1 MHRILL
7 ILLLITL
14 ALGGCTAT
22 VWVLQPTVGSVVH
35 AWVQAETRTD
45 PVDDLVRFRKAERG
59 GRAGTVLLPVFI
71 ILSLALLLLLLTTPL
86 PRILKELRLLR
97 RAGRKSRRQAAHPH
111 AWLEQPL
118 QEQHQLMPPGAET
131 QGRRQQPTSLTGHMP
146 PENQSLLPPPQPN
159 GWLEN
164 E

>member
-1 MHRILL
+1 MHRIIL
-7 ILLLITL
+7 ILLLLTI
-14 ALGGCTAT
+14 ALGGCAAT
-22 VWVLQPTVGSVVH
+22 VWVLQPTINTTAH

-45 PVDDLVRFRKAERG
+45 PVDDLVRFRKAERN
-59 GRAGTVLLPVFI
+59 GRAGTVLLPVFV

-97 RAGRKSRRQAAHPH
+97 KAGRQPRRHAAPPPG
-111 AWLEQPL
+111 WLEQS
-118 QEQHQLMPPGAET
+118 QLA
-131 QGRRQQPTSLTGHMP
+131 QGRLAQPPIPTAGTA
-146 PENQSLLPPPQPN
+146 ENQIPLLPPPQPG

>member
-1 MHRILL
+1 MRQVLL
-7 ILLLITL
+7 ILLLIVL
-14 ALGGCTAT
+14 ALGGCAAT
-22 VWVLQPTVGSVVH
+22 VWVLQPTVDNVAH

-45 PVDDLVRFRKAERG
+45 PVDDLVRFRKAERD

-97 RAGRKSRRQAAHPH
+97 KAGHQPRRQAAPPS
-111 AWLEQPL
+111 AWLEQS
-118 QEQHQLMPPGAET
+118 QLGQPRLGQPPSVLPI
-131 QGRRQQPTSLTGHMP
+131 QGTA
-146 PENQSLLPPPQPN
+146 ENQVPLLPPPQPN

>member
-1 MHRILL
+1 MHRIIL
-7 ILLLITL
+7 ILLLLTI
-14 ALGGCTAT
+14 ALGGCAAT
-22 VWVLQPTVGSVVH
+22 IWVLQPTINNSVH

-45 PVDDLVRFRKAERG
+45 PVDDLVRFRRAERD
-59 GRAGTVLLPVFI
+59 GRAGTILLPVFI

-97 RAGRKSRRQAAHPH
+97 KAGRQPRRQAAPPPG
-111 AWLEQPL
+111 WLEQS
-118 QEQHQLMPPGAET
+118 QLT
-131 QGRRQQPTSLTGHMP
+131 QGRVPHPPPALPTQGTA
-146 PENQSLLPPPQPN
+146 ENQIPLLPPPQPG